1 MIRITQR
8 NIRYLIL
15 PIIAITLLVT
25 GCKST
30 RNTVRASKND
40 KQSSTIINRDP
51 EFTKRMKADER
62 LLVDEAMTWL
72 GTPYRYGGKDYKGT
86 DCSGMTMQVYNKALG
101 IAIPRN
107 SAEQQKFCKTI
118 KKGALS
124 PGDLVFFCTGKN
136 KSRVSH
142 VGIYIG
148 QGQFI
153 HSSSSKGVIIS
164 SIDERYYTSN
174 YHSSGYVARTSSKY
188 SAKAKPEKAPSP
200 KAKTPKKKQPKKVKA
215 KEPEKKPLETEP
227 LHFEIDR
234 VIEEKIDSIY
244 SDFLD

>member
-1 MIRITQR
+1 MVRITHQ
-8 NIRYLIL
+8 NITYLIL
-15 PIIAITLLVT
+15 TLIFLSFMVT
-25 GCKST
+25 GCKSS
-30 RNTVRASKND
+30 RNTVRATKDNQ
-40 KQSSTIINRDP
+40 KSTVIINRDP
-51 EFTKRMKADER
+51 EAVRNMKADER

-72 GTPYRYGGKDYKGT
+72 GTPYRYGGKDYSGT

-107 SAEQQKFCKTI
+107 SAEQQKYCKTI

-164 SIDERYYTSN
+164 NIDERYYTSN
-174 YHSSGYVARTSSKY
+174 YHSSGYVARNPAKY
-188 SAKAKPEKAPSP
+188 SVKPPKTADTKAKAP
-200 KAKTPKKKQPKKVKA
+200 KTKKQKKV

-227 LHFEIDR
+227 LHFEIDQ

>member
-1 MIRITQR
+1 MSRITLKYIQ
-8 NIRYLIL
+8 YLIL
-15 PIIAITLLVT
+15 PIIALSLLVT
-25 GCKST
+25 GCKSSRT
-30 RNTVRASKND
+30 TARATQKD
-40 KQSSTIINRDP
+40 KQSSVIINRDP
-51 EFTKRMKADER
+51 EFSKKMKADER

-164 SIDERYYTSN
+164 NIDERYYTSN
-174 YHSSGYVARTSSKY
+174 YHSAGYVARNSEKY
-188 SAKAKPEKAPSP
+188 SVKASKPAAPKVKA
-200 KAKTPKKKQPKKVKA
+200 PKKKQPKKAKA
-215 KEPEKKPLETEP
+215 KKPEKKPLETEP
-227 LHFEIDR
+227 LHFEIEQ